1 MKKMTSLLLVLL
13 MALCITSPV
22 SAEEQL
28 PPNTYPTSASVE
40 AQIAKEQPAI
50 DAYDQINNALD
61 IVPASDP
68 SFPNYPDDFGGAYYQ
83 NEKLVICLT
92 DDSSERQQF
101 YLNLVDHP
109 DVIRFETVD
118 YSYND
123 LYSLSLDIADSIAPS
138 VSSISVDILSNEVVV
153 GAPSDNLS
161 IIPSAI
167 SELEVPVKFV
177 EEDQSSVS
185 AEVLGGGK
193 ITYGSSSYGTV
204 TICGTSKG
212 SDAVLTAGHCV
223 TEGTSYKYGGSVLGT
238 GYYRCYET
246 EHFYDYGII
255 KVTGTGQTMT
265 NKVYNNTNY
274 TTITGTKSVSSS
286 LVGTTVCKYGAARG
300 FGTGTVDKVNA
311 VVSYTN
317 DDGTPDVTLYGMS
330 KVTFNSDSPNKGF
343 KGDSGSPVY
352 AGHILYGI
360 YSGDNAN
367 KKTQTDATYYWFSPV
382 NGVAID
388 MFSVKTN

>member
-1 MKKMTSLLLVLL
+1 MKKLSSLLLALV
-13 MALCITSPV
+13 MALCIVFPTS
-22 SAEEQL
+22 AADQF
-28 PPNTYPTSASVE
+28 PPNTYPTSISVE

-50 DAYDQINNALD
+50 NAYDQINSALG
-61 IVPASDP
+61 IVPTSDP

-92 DDSSERQQF
+92 DNSSDCQQF
-101 YLNLVDHP
+101 YLNLVDNP

-123 LYSLSLDIADSIAPS
+123 LYSLSLDIADSITSS
-138 VSSISVDILSNEVVV
+138 VSSISVDIPSNEIII
-153 GAPSDNLS
+153 GAPSDDL
-161 IIPSAI
+161 SAI
-167 SELEVPVKFV
+167 PNTISETDAPIKFV

-193 ITYGSSSYGTV
+193 LTNESGYGTV

-212 SDAVLTAGHCV
+212 SNAVLTAGHCV
-223 TEGTSYKYGGSVLGT
+223 TEGTSYKYNGSTLGT

-255 KVTGTGQTMT
+255 KVTSSGQTMT
-265 NKVYNNTNY
+265 NKVYNNVNY
-274 TTITGTKSVSSS
+274 TTITSTESVSSS
-286 LVGTTVCKYGAARG
+286 LVGITVCKYGAARG

-311 VVSYTN
+311 VVSYSS
-317 DDGTPDVTLYGMS
+317 GVTLYGMS
-330 KVTFNSDSPNKGF
+330 KVTFNSDSPNKGY

-352 AGHILYGI
+352 AGHVLYGI
-360 YSGDNAN
+360 YSGDDAN
-367 KKTQTDATYYWFSPV
+367 TSTQTDATYYWFSPI
-382 NGVAID
+382 NGVGID
-388 MFSVKTN
+388 IFSVKTN